1 MKQPDPE
8 PPSGPVGPGFGDPGL
23 PGRDR
28 STPLD
33 GVNWKKGDRL
43 DTVDLLNVQ
52 GYIPPQGA
60 ANGALLADGTP
71 LHINNFG
78 PESGDYPDLV
88 PLHFY
93 DAVNKS
99 WILFRAYIGKFN
111 DNVKPN
117 WGNTQ
122 YAGRP
127 SPQYYYQNTERTL
140 SFDFKVAAQS
150 GVELAPLWQKLNYL
164 VGLCYP
170 SFTGGA
176 FPTMRNP
183 FIKLTLGDV
192 YHHVPGFLTQLT
204 MTPIDNIPWE
214 VIRDPDKGLA
224 RVPMGMNISTDFT
237 YVGDSMPSSK
247 SPYHFLNNEK
257 WIDHTD
263 SYWTTEPGT
272 AYPKRLDE

>member
-1 MKQPDPE
+1 MPVATGVQNNWS
-8 PPSGPVGPGFGDPGL
+8 PS
-23 PGRDR
+23 
-28 STPLD
+28 
-33 GVNWKKGDRL
+33 
-43 DTVDLLNVQ
+43 
-52 GYIPPQGA
+52 
-60 ANGALLADGTP
+60 
-71 LHINNFG
+71 
-78 PESGDYPDLV
+78 
-88 PLHFY
+88 
-93 DAVNKS
+93 
-99 WILFRAYIGKFN
+99 FRKI
-111 DNVKPN
+111 
-117 WGNTQ
+117 
-122 YAGRP
+122 
-127 SPQYYYQNTERTL
+127 

-170 SFTGGA
+170 SFTGSA

-204 MTPIDNIPWE
+204 MSPIDNIPWE

-237 YVGDSMPSSK
+237 YVGDSMPSSN

-257 WIDHTD
+257 WIDHSD